1 MKKMKYFWG
10 CLLIISII
18 STSCSEND
26 DLNDIRGNAEGKYI
40 EFALRRSSTRTIYDD
55 QDGST
60 TTSDDWQINWEEND
74 FIRIYCAEAKTIT
87 QSSNADASYKVT
99 GITADK
105 RYEGSLTKIN
115 ENALQWGTA
124 STHDFFAVFP
134 DDGKKIA
141 GYDHTNKIITF
152 NFNANQTIKEVKK
165 NGENYIA
172 VPDMN
177 NAYMVASKIGV
188 QNGKT
193 VNLAFDPIMTTLEI
207 NIKGQG
213 NTTASVI
220 TGVSIITTFKAG
232 ESVISGSGTFLYDIV
247 HNEIKSIDK
256 SDASTQTIFVEL
268 PYGIELT
275 GNQTLNITA
284 FIPPV
289 TLTKDNTKIQ
299 VHSVTKTGVEG
310 TVGVSR
316 LALPKQIDPS
326 HKKIL
331 NLPNLP
337 SPISNNW
344 ITPLDDNIYVSQL
357 SIPGTHDSATGNG
370 FDNSLIS
377 LIGSS
382 FGQTQIFSLD
392 EQWKLGIRCFDLR
405 PAVYNGVVQNYHGLL
420 RTNSSF
426 YDTLKMIS
434 DQLTTGTYK
443 DEFAIILMRHESEIA
458 DLPTW
463 IGGQKQT
470 NWTTLVSQVFQ
481 TIKEEH
487 ENKFGNDIFVDFKP
501 DLTVGECRGKILVLS
516 RTEYDNGPI
525 GGYITGWGHDSDF
538 SKQQGGQIRG
548 TSSIGTLFVQDFYN
562 MSAEGAQE
570 KKLNS
575 IKAMLNF
582 SKTLHT
588 NDNHKNTWVINHLS
602 GYTKT
607 IKVIGI
613 DTGLSTTDGYRA
625 NSAYNND
632 DFYNL
637 ITATDWK
644 GSTGIVLMDFI
655 GTRNSGNHT
664 VYGDILTQAII
675 DNNYKYVMKRKLNK

>member
-26 DLNDIRGNAEGKYI
+26 DLNDIRGNAEGKYV

-74 FIRIYCAEAKTIT
+74 PIRIYCAQAQTIT

-99 GITADK
+99 GITANN
-105 RYEGSLTKIN
+105 GSLTKIN

-124 STHDFFAVFP
+124 PTHDFFAVFP

-141 GYDHTNKIITF
+141 DYDHTNKIITF
-152 NFNANQTIKEVKK
+152 NFNANQTVKEVKEVVD
-165 NGENYIA
+165 GNYIA

-177 NAYMVASKIGV
+177 NACMVASTIGV

-193 VNLAFDPIMTTLEI
+193 VNLEFDPIMTTLEI
-207 NIKGQG
+207 NVKGQG

-232 ESVISGSGTFLYDIV
+232 ESVISGSGTFQYDIV
-247 HNEIKSIDK
+247 NKKINSINN

-275 GNQTLNITA
+275 GNKTLNITA

-299 VHSVTKTGVEG
+299 VHSVTKTGDDG

-316 LALPKQIDPS
+316 LALPIQIDPS

-357 SIPGTHDSATGNG
+357 SIPGTHDAATGNG
-370 FDNSLIS
+370 FDGAI
-377 LIGSS
+377 IKIVGSQ
-382 FGQTQIFSLD
+382 FGQTQTFSLAQ
-392 EQWKLGIRCFDLR
+392 QWKLGIRCFDLR
-405 PAVYNGVVQNYHGLL
+405 PAEYNGGVQNYHGLL

-434 DQLTTGTYK
+434 DQLVSEIYK
-443 DEFAIILMRHESEIA
+443 DEFAIILMRHESEID
-458 DLPTW
+458 DLPLV
-463 IGGQKQT
+463 GEDQT
-470 NWTTLVSQVFQ
+470 NWKTLVSEVFQ
-481 TIKEEH
+481 TIKNEY
-487 ENKFGNDIFVDFKP
+487 GNDIFVDFKP
-501 DLTVGECRGKILVLS
+501 DLTIGECRGKILVLS
-516 RTEYDNGPI
+516 RNEYDNGPL

-548 TSSIGTLFVQDFYN
+548 TSSTGTLFVQDFYN

-575 IKAMLNF
+575 IKTMLNF

-588 NDNHKNTWVINHLS
+588 DDNHKNTWVINHLS
-602 GYTKT
+602 GYTET
-607 IKVIGI
+607 IKINLLVTKI

-655 GTRNSGNHT
+655 GTRNSGNYT

-675 DNNYKYVMKRKLNK
+675 DNNYKYVMKRKTE